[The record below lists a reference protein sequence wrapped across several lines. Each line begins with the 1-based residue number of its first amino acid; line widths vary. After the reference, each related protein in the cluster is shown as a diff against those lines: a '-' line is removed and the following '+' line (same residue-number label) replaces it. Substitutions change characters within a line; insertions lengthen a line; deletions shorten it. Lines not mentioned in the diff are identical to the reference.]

1 MRKFDLQSRTL
12 SSLQLLGLVAQ
23 EVPLGRLVESVR
35 LVAAVPAAAALPP
48 AAALRASQPPGPAL
62 SLCQRTL
69 LQPWVAGPS
78 S

>member
-12 SSLQLLGLVAQ
+12 SSLQLLGLAQ